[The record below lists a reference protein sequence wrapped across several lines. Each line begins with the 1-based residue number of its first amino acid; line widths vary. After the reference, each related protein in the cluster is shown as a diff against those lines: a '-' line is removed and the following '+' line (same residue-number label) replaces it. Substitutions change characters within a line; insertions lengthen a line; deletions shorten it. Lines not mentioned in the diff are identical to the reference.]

1 MKSKEMVLLLFVGVC
16 AILVA
21 ATVATALGE
30 AEQASSGTGEQ
41 LFSVSI
47 AATSDPALDAFEFTE
62 EPFIFNE
69 GDPEPTPEPDP
80 PAQFDEGADEPTPA
94 QGN

>member
-1 MKSKEMVLLLFVGVC
+1 MKSKEIVLVLFIGVC
-16 AILVA
+16 AILIT
-21 ATVATALGE
+21 ATVVTALGE
-30 AEQASSGTGEQ
+30 AELASSGAEEQ

-47 AATSDPALDAFEFTE
+47 AATQEPAFDTFEFTE

-69 GDPEPTPEPDP
+69 GDPEPTPE
-80 PAQFDEGADEPTPA
+80 